1 MTRFAPASRRNLR
14 RPVRRVRTATV
25 VVTAAATTC
34 VLTAGCTVA
43 NSGRG
48 GYDTDTLRIVLAQE
62 PPTLE
67 PCESSLTSTGIV
79 VRSNI
84 TEPLIERDPNTG
96 DLQPLLATGWR
107 QTSDT
112 EWTFDIRPGVTFSD
126 GAPMTATDAAFS
138 IDRAVNSDLQCNV
151 DGYVFG
157 DETLQ
162 LNAVDDDTLTV
173 ATEKPDP
180 ILPLRLSFVEIVPR
194 TTSTTEKVREPI
206 GTGPYAIADW
216 EYGQKLILQRN
227 DAYWGQPPAFPRAEY
242 QWRSEGSVRA
252 AMITND
258 ETDIAVGLGPED
270 GAGDLGVPF
279 QNNETTALRMQGT
292 EAPLNDMRVRQAI
305 NYAVNRTGIVK
316 ALFQGLGEPASQL
329 IPSGV
334 VGYNPE
340 LPLWPHDPDKGRRLV
355 EEAKADGVP
364 VDREIRLIGRTA
376 QFPKISE
383 TIEVLQSE
391 FTDIG
396 LNVKIEMMDTSNQLL
411 YQLRP
416 FPANTGPYLLMI
428 MHGNQAGDAAFT
440 MDQYM
445 LSDGPQS
452 AFGTP
457 EFDRKIR
464 AAEALT
470 GQARQDAFAELFAEE
485 PQEIM
490 QMAYIAHMKGI
501 LGKSPRVDYTPNS
514 ATGDEMRLSE
524 MRPAGPAPTDAA

>member
-1 MTRFAPASRRNLR
+1 MRPADPSPWRAHRAL
-14 RPVRRVRTATV
+14 A
-25 VVTAAATTC
+25 VTAAAAAAC
-34 VLTAGCTVA
+34 VAASGCTVA
-43 NSGRG
+43 NSRHG
-48 GYDTDTLRIVLAQE
+48 GYDVNTLRIVLSQE

-96 DLQPLLATGWR
+96 DLQPLLATEWR
-107 QTSDT
+107 QSSPNQWVFKVRD
-112 EWTFDIRPGVTFSD
+112 GVTFSN
-126 GAPMTATDAAFS
+126 GAPFTAKDAAFS
-138 IDRAVNSDLQCNV
+138 IDRAVNSDLNCNV

-157 DETLQ
+157 DEKLKLDTPDDSTL
-162 LNAVDDDTLTV
+162 VV
-173 ATEKPDP
+173 GTETPDP
-180 ILPLRLSFVEIVPR
+180 ILPLRISFVEIVPT

-206 GTGPYAIADW
+206 GTGPYAVEDW
-216 EYGQKLILQRN
+216 EYGQKLFLKRN
-227 DAYWGQPPAFPRAEY
+227 DTYWGAKPAFARAEY

-258 ETDIAVGLGPED
+258 ETDIAVSLGPED

-279 QNNETTALRMQGT
+279 QNNETTALRLQAT

-305 NYAVNRTGIVK
+305 NYAVNREGIVK
-316 ALFQGLGEPASQL
+316 ALFRGLGDPASQL

-334 VGYNPE
+334 VGYNDN
-340 LPLWPHDPDKGRRLV
+340 LPLWPHDADKARQLV
-355 EEAKADGVP
+355 AEAKADGVP
-364 VDREIRLIGRTA
+364 VDKQIRLIGRTA

-383 TIEVLQSE
+383 TIEVLQNE
-391 FTDIG
+391 FAEIG

-416 FPANTGPYLLMI
+416 FPANAGPYLLMI
-428 MHGNQAGDAAFT
+428 QHGNQAGDAAFT

-445 LSDGPQS
+445 LSDGPQ
-452 AFGTP
+452 AAYGTP
-457 EFDRKIR
+457 EFDKKIR

-470 GQARQDAFAELFAEE
+470 GQQRQDAFAQLFAEE

-501 LGKSPRVDYTPNS
+501 LGKSPRIDYSPNS
-514 ATGDEMRLSE
+514 ATGDEMRLAE
-524 MRPAGPAPTDAA
+524 MSPTADRTDQS

>member
-1 MTRFAPASRRNLR
+1 MHP
-14 RPVRRVRTATV
+14 RTMRQRQTMAVALAGITV
-25 VVTAAATTC
+25 VAS
-34 VLTAGCTVA
+34 GCTVA
-43 NSGRG
+43 NSHHG
-48 GYDTDTLRIVLAQE
+48 GYDANTLRIVLQQE

-96 DLQPLLATGWR
+96 DLQPLLATEWR
-107 QTSDT
+107 QASPNQWIFTVRD
-112 EWTFDIRPGVTFSD
+112 GVTFSN
-126 GAPMTATDAAFS
+126 GVPFTAEDAAFS

-157 DETLQ
+157 DEKLKLSAPDANTLQ
-162 LNAVDDDTLTV
+162 VS
-173 ATEKPDP
+173 TEEPDP
-180 ILPLRLSFVEIVPR
+180 ILPLRISFVEIVPR
-194 TTSTTEKVREPI
+194 TTSTKEKVREPI
-206 GTGPYAIADW
+206 GTGPYAIENWDF
-216 EYGQKLILQRN
+216 GQNLVLKRN
-227 DAYWGQPPAFPRAEY
+227 DTYWGPKPAFTRAEY

-258 ETDIAVGLGPED
+258 EADIATGLGPED
-270 GAGDLGVPF
+270 GAGNLGVPF
-279 QNNETTALRMQGT
+279 QNNETTALRMQAT

-305 NYAVNRTGIVK
+305 NYAVNRDGIVK
-316 ALFQGLGEPASQL
+316 ALFRGLGQPASQL

-334 VGYNPE
+334 VGYNDT
-340 LPLWPHDPDKGRRLV
+340 LALWPHDP
-355 EEAKADGVP
+355 AKAKQLIDGARADGVP
-364 VDREIRLIGRTA
+364 VDRQIRLIGRTA
-376 QFPKISE
+376 QFPNISE

-391 FTDIG
+391 FADIG
-396 LNVKIEMMDTSNQLL
+396 LNVKIEMMDTSNQLQ

-416 FPANTGPYLLMI
+416 FPSNPGPYLLMI

-452 AFGTP
+452 AYGTP
-457 EFDRKIR
+457 EFDNKIR

-470 GQARQDAFAELFAEE
+470 GQQRQDAFAKLFAEE
-485 PQEIM
+485 PQDIM
-490 QMAYIAHMKGI
+490 QFAYIAHMRGI
-501 LGKSPRVDYTPNS
+501 LGKSPRVSYTPNS

-524 MRPAGPAPTDAA
+524 MTPAAAPADRTNAQ

>member
-1 MTRFAPASRRNLR
+1 MLA
-14 RPVRRVRTATV
+14 
-25 VVTAAATTC
+25 
-34 VLTAGCTVA
+34 AGCTVA
-43 NSGRG
+43 NSGHG
-48 GYDTDTLRIVLAQE
+48 GYDPDTLRVVLQQE

-84 TEPLIERDPNTG
+84 TEPLIERDPDSG
-96 DLQPLLATGWR
+96 DLQPLLSTGWR
-107 QTSDT
+107 QTSET

-126 GAPMTATDAAFS
+126 GSPFTAQDAAFS

-157 DETLQ
+157 DEKLGIAAPNDT
-162 LNAVDDDTLTV
+162 TLTV
-173 ATEKPDP
+173 STAAPDP

-194 TTSTTEKVREPI
+194 TTSTAEKVREPI
-206 GTGPYAIADW
+206 GTGPYAIGDW
-216 EYGQKLILQRN
+216 EYGQKLLLQRN
-227 DAYWGQPPAFPRAEY
+227 ETYWGQAPAFARAEY

-279 QNNETTALRMQGT
+279 QNNETTALRMQAT
-292 EAPLNDMRVRQAI
+292 EPPLDDMRVRQAI

-316 ALFQGLGEPASQL
+316 ALFRGLGDPASQL

-334 VGYNPE
+334 VGYNAD
-340 LPLWPHDPDKGRRLV
+340 LPLWPHDADKAKQLID
-355 EEAKADGVP
+355 EARADGVP
-364 VDREIRLIGRTA
+364 VDTQIRLIGRTA
-376 QFPKISE
+376 QFPKIAE

-391 FTDIG
+391 FSEIG
-396 LNVKIEMMDTSNQLL
+396 LNVKIEMMDTAGQLQ

-416 FPANTGPYLLMI
+416 FPDGAGPYLLMI

-440 MDQYM
+440 LDQYM
-445 LSDGPQS
+445 LSDGPQ
-452 AFGTP
+452 AAYGTP

-470 GQARQDAFAELFAEE
+470 GAARQNAFAELFAEE
-485 PQEIM
+485 PREIM

-501 LGKSPRVDYTPNS
+501 LGKSARVDYTPNS
-514 ATGDEMRLSE
+514 ATGDEMRLAE
-524 MRPAGPAPTDAA
+524 MRPASSDRTDAQ

>member
-1 MTRFAPASRRNLR
+1 MSPRPTR
-14 RPVRRVRTATV
+14 RPAALAVLLAGAV
-25 VVTAAATTC
+25 VAS
-34 VLTAGCTVA
+34 GCTVA
-43 NSGRG
+43 NSGHG
-48 GYDTDTLRIVLAQE
+48 GYDPNTLRIVLAQE

-84 TEPLIERDPNTG
+84 TEPLIERDPTSG
-96 DLQPLLATGWR
+96 DLQPLLATKWR
-107 QTSDT
+107 QASPNQ
-112 EWTFDIRPGVTFSD
+112 WVFKIRDGVTFSN
-126 GAPMTATDAAFS
+126 GAPFTAQDAAYS
-138 IDRAVNSDLQCNV
+138 IDRAVNSDLNCNV

-157 DETLQ
+157 DEKLALDTPDASTL
-162 LNAVDDDTLTV
+162 VVGTT
-173 ATEKPDP
+173 TPDP
-180 ILPLRLSFVEIVPR
+180 ILPLRISFVEIVP
-194 TTSTTEKVREPI
+194 TGTSMTEKVREPI

-216 EYGQKLILQRN
+216 EYGQKLRLTRN
-227 DAYWGQPPAFPRAEY
+227 DTYWGPKPSFANAEY

-258 ETDIAVGLGPED
+258 ETDIAVSLGPED
-270 GAGDLGVPF
+270 GAGELGVPYR
-279 QNNETTALRMQGT
+279 NNETTALRMQAT
-292 EAPLNDMRVRQAI
+292 EAPLDDMRVRQAI
-305 NYAVNRTGIVK
+305 NYAVNREGIVK
-316 ALFQGLGEPASQL
+316 ALFQGLGDPASQL

-334 VGYNPE
+334 VGYNAD
-340 LPLWPHDPDKGRRLV
+340 LPLWPHDLDKAKQLIAD
-355 EEAKADGVP
+355 AKADGVP
-364 VDREIRLIGRTA
+364 VDKEIRLIGRTA

-391 FTDIG
+391 FAEIG

-416 FPANTGPYLLMI
+416 FPPDTGPYLLMI

-445 LSDGPQS
+445 LSDGPQ
-452 AFGTP
+452 AAYGTP
-457 EFDRKIR
+457 EFDKKIR
-464 AAEALT
+464 AAEELT
-470 GQARQDAFAELFAEE
+470 GKQRQDAFAKLFAEE

-524 MRPAGPAPTDAA
+524 MTPAGDSATPTVAQ